1 MNRRRVAIL
10 ISGSGSNMQALVRT
24 MQQPGHPAEPVLVFS
39 NDPSAS
45 GLAKAEAMG
54 VPTASVDHRRFRGD
68 RAAFDAEVQR
78 ALDASGADLVA
89 CAGYM
94 RIMTD
99 RLVQAWEGRMLNVH
113 PSLLPLFRGLDTHA
127 RALEAGV
134 AIHGCTVHE
143 VVPELD
149 AGRILGQA
157 AVPVMPG
164 DTAVALAARVLRQ
177 EHRLYPAVL
186 AAFARD
192 PETARRAPL
201 AILAPEGAA

>member
-1 MNRRRVAIL
+1 VSRRRVAIL
-10 ISGSGSNMQALVRT
+10 ISGTGSNMVALVRA
-24 MQQPGHPAEPVLVFS
+24 MQAPGHPAEPVLVFS
-39 NDPSAS
+39 NDPAAP
-45 GLAKAEAMG
+45 GLAKAQALG
-54 VPTASVDHRRFRGD
+54 VPTGAIDHRPFGRD
-68 RAAFDAEVQR
+68 RAAFDAAVQR
-78 ALDASGADLVA
+78 ALESAGADLIA

-113 PSLLPLFRGLDTHA
+113 PSLLPLFKGLHTHA

-143 VVPELD
+143 VVPEID

-157 AVPVMPG
+157 AVPVLPG
-164 DTAVALAARVLRQ
+164 DTPERLSARVLAR

-186 AAFARD
+186 TAFARD
-192 PETARRAPL
+192 REAARNAPL
-201 AILAPEGAA
+201 ALL